1 MTNSPSLRA
10 SFNPW
15 AVLSMACVLLLVVG
29 VLAVV
34 FGNKALQEIKRS
46 GQRGAQLARLGVVLG
61 YVEILSGTILLTALL
76 VINF

>member
-1 MTNSPSLRA
+1 
-10 SFNPW
+10 
-15 AVLSMACVLLLVVG
+15 MACVLLLVVG

>member
-1 MTNSPSLRA
+1 MTNSAPLRA

-15 AVLSMACVLLLVVG
+15 AFVSMACVLFLVVG
-29 VLAVV
+29 ILAVI

-46 GQRGAQLARLGVVLG
+46 GQRGATLARLGVVFG

>member
-1 MTNSPSLRA
+1 
-10 SFNPW
+10 
-15 AVLSMACVLLLVVG
+15 MACVLLLVVG
-29 VLAVV
+29 VLAVI